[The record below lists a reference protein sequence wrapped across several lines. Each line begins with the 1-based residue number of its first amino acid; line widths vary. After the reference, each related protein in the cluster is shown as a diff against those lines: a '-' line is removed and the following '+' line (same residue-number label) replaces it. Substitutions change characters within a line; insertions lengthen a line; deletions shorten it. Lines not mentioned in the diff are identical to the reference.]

1 MKPIKS
7 NLHKIHEPTCV
18 THASLVTNSTPSQ
31 ARSRFMVTMI
41 WITTMS
47 TFFTTSKPMPSWT
60 TTWRSLKWWLLCF
73 KVKKK
78 SNTHHIVFCFSRTE
92 FSNFHWFKHCTCQ
105 PDIYL
110 WATGGIFIRQY
121 GRLLADSY
129 QLFIL
134 LNTYT
139 AKGKRSFCLEKLLFA
154 LTFKLECL
162 PF

>member
-78 SNTHHIVFCFSRTE
+78 KQHTPYSLLFSLGL
-92 FSNFHWFKHCTCQ
+92 NFQTFIDLNIARVSQ
-105 PDIYL
+105 
-110 WATGGIFIRQY
+110 IFIY
-121 GRLLADSY
+121 ERLVVFIFGNMADSLRTHIDCSY
-129 QLFIL
+129 YLIHKPQRAKDLFVWKSCFLHLHI
-134 LNTYT
+134 N
-139 AKGKRSFCLEKLLFA
+139 
-154 LTFKLECL
+154 
-162 PF
+162 